1 MRIEFFLCSF
11 FAFIGA
17 TIGLRDIPVSLL
29 SLFRMRLGSRYLW
42 YALLASYVFIGIGVA
57 IQLRSGLDV
66 VSLKSPIRYLYDSYD
81 IGVYY
86 RSSDWL
92 GDLSRLYVDVP
103 SEYPLAAN
111 IIFLGARML
120 STLMPKSVD
129 HVRGFQIVWSSMGL
143 LAYGACLSIVSR
155 LPDRNNIRMVT
166 WLTPAVLYYSLFR
179 FDIFVALP
187 IILFMFLVKRNKLLL
202 GSLSLGLAI
211 SLKGFAIVLI
221 PALFYFSLSSQ
232 GLRVAL
238 KCMLI
243 AFAPFFVFNL
253 LIYLNSGYEGLM
265 FAYRFHVDRTFNGES
280 TWDAFGLQYL
290 VENIHFLPAATVLL
304 FSSYPIWKRPKS
316 FAEFADCAVIAV
328 VGFASSLVFYSPQ
341 FVLWIVSIS
350 IFSERRYLS
359 ALCLALSLVT
369 YGYFPYAADLRS
381 VIPGRLSWELW
392 SSLVKMCAFIR
403 VAILAVCVLP
413 VRKEVSG

>member
-1 MRIEFFLCSF
+1 M
-11 FAFIGA
+11 
-17 TIGLRDIPVSLL
+17 SLL
-29 SLFRMRLGSRYLW
+29 SLFRMKPGSRYLW
-42 YALLASYVFIGIGVA
+42 AALLASYIFIGIGVA
-57 IQLRSGLDV
+57 VQLQSGLDII
-66 VSLKSPIRYLYDSYD
+66 SLKSPIRYLYDSYD

-86 RSSDWL
+86 KSSDWL

-111 IIFLGARML
+111 IIFLVARML
-120 STLMPKSVD
+120 SALLPKNVD
-129 HVRGFQIVWSSMGL
+129 HFRAFQIVWSSMGL
-143 LAYGACLSIVSR
+143 LAYGACLFIVTR
-155 LPDRNNIRMVT
+155 LPDRNNIRIVT
-166 WLTPAVLYYSLFR
+166 WLAPAVLYYSLFR

-187 IILFMFLVKRNKLLL
+187 IVLFMFLVKRNKFLL
-202 GSLSLGLAI
+202 GSFSLGLAI
-211 SLKGFAIVLI
+211 SLKGFAVVLI
-221 PALFYFSLSSQ
+221 PALFFFSLSTR

-238 KCMLI
+238 KCVLM

-253 LIYLNSGYEGLM
+253 LVYLSSGYDGLM
-265 FAYRFHVDRTFNGES
+265 FAYRFHADRTFNGES

-290 VENIHFLPAATVLL
+290 VENIHFLPASTVLL
-304 FSSYPIWKRPKS
+304 FSSYSIWRRPKS
-316 FAEFADCAVIAV
+316 FDEFTDCAVIAV

-350 IFSERRYLS
+350 IFSERRFL
-359 ALCLALSLVT
+359 ADLCLALSLIT

-392 SSLVKMCAFIR
+392 SSLVKMCALVR

-413 VRKEVSG
+413 VRKQVSG